1 MLSVLSIKGFVEYN
15 DRVGIVFSCINV
27 SSYCVLVF
35 VLCQSE
41 TPCLSSS
48 VDSIHIHYTCYS
60 IKSGI
65 VTIYVIMG
73 DRDSLPANLKSMQ
86 PYLDMATDYESMD
99 PFISYWCN

>member
-1 MLSVLSIKGFVEYN
+1 
-15 DRVGIVFSCINV
+15 
-27 SSYCVLVF
+27 
-35 VLCQSE
+35 
-41 TPCLSSS
+41 
-48 VDSIHIHYTCYS
+48 
-60 IKSGI
+60 